1 MAENNSSYDYILQ
14 NNPHNPNNQS
24 NQDNPNNY
32 YNYTNTARAID
43 REEIP
48 VETPE
53 ARRASDINMKK
64 SPEKKGSAIK
74 VFFVA
79 LLVLAMI
86 STVLY
91 GNVETNRMYRQIS
104 EKNNILENAQS
115 ENVRLKSELESKMTL
130 KNIEE
135 YATKVLGLQK
145 LDSSQI
151 KYVKTQTDDIIEIPE
166 EESDFYTKIKN
177 KFEGLMEYIFG

>member
-1 MAENNSSYDYILQ
+1 MAEDHSSYDYILRD
-14 NNPHNPNNQS
+14 NPHNPNS
-24 NQDNPNNY
+24 
-32 YNYTNTARAID
+32 YNYTNTAKAAD

-48 VETPE
+48 IETPE
-53 ARRASDINMKK
+53 TIRASNITMNK
-64 SPEKKGSAIK
+64 SPEKRGSAIK
-74 VFFVA
+74 VFFAA

-86 STVLY
+86 FTVLY

-104 EKNNILENAQS
+104 DKNSILENAQS
-115 ENVRLKSELESKMTL
+115 ENVRLKSELESRMTL

-151 KYVKTQTDDIIEIPE
+151 KYVKTQTDDIIEIPKE
-166 EESDFYTKIKN
+166 DANLYTKIKN
-177 KFEGLMEYIFG
+177 KFEGFMEYIFG

>member
-1 MAENNSSYDYILQ
+1 MAEDHSSYDYILQ
-14 NNPHNPNNQS
+14 DNPHNPNN
-24 NQDNPNNY
+24 
-32 YNYTNTARAID
+32 YNYTNTAKEAEP
-43 REEIP
+43 EEIP

-53 ARRASDINMKK
+53 AIRASNIAMKK
-64 SPEKKGSAIK
+64 SPEKRGSAIK
-74 VFFVA
+74 IFFVA

-86 STVLY
+86 FTVLY

-104 EKNNILENAQS
+104 DKNTLLENAQS
-115 ENVRLKSELESKMTL
+115 ENVRLKSELESRMTL

-151 KYVKTQTDDIIEIPE
+151 KYVRTQTDDIVEIPE
-166 EESDFYTKIKN
+166 EDTNFYTKIKN
-177 KFEGLMEYIFG
+177 KFEGFMEYIFG